1 MVQADFVNNDGN
13 SDEVDENSLNN
24 NQTVG
29 DDE

>member
-1 MVQADFVNNDGN
+1 MVQADFVNKDGN
-13 SDEVDENSLNN
+13 SDEADENSLND